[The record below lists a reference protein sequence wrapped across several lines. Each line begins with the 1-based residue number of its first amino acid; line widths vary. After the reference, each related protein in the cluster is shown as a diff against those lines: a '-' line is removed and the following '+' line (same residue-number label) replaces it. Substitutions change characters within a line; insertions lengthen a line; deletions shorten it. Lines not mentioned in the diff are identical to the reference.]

1 MQIRLDRSEF
11 LSELAPMQ
19 GIVERRS
26 TIPVLSHILLQVE
39 DNQLHIAATD
49 LDVSLT
55 SSVAGD
61 VDEAGGIAIQAKK
74 FLEIV
79 RAVDAEQVE
88 LKIEGENQLAILAGR
103 SRFKLLGL
111 SPDDFPTLPEIAEDG
126 KVGIP
131 FGLLKR
137 MIAQVLFAVSTEESR
152 FQLNGALLEERDDAF
167 ALVATDGYRLA
178 MVENPLDG
186 MKKADGVLVPRK
198 ALQELLRF
206 EFDGEVVFRRS
217 EHHLSFGLG
226 SRELSCRILEG
237 NFPDYERVI
246 ARDNDRPAV
255 YERKALLDAVQRVAL
270 LTGDRARGV
279 RLELEEGHTTISAAN
294 PDLGEAVED
303 VPCEFEGSSIAFGVN
318 PDYLAQFLVA
328 CTTDQVRFEL
338 KDENS
343 QAVGFPVEGED
354 KRYLCVIMPMRV

>member
-1 MQIRLDRSEF
+1 MHIRLNRSEF

-26 TIPVLSHILLQVE
+26 TIPVLSHILLNTG
-39 DNQLHIAATD
+39 DGRLHIAATD
-49 LDVSLT
+49 LDVSLIT
-55 SSVAGD
+55 SVAG
-61 VDEAGGIAIQAKK
+61 ETAEEGGIAIQAKK

-79 RAVDAEQVE
+79 RAVDADELE
-88 LKIEGENQLAILAGR
+88 LKLEGENQLTILAGR

-111 SPDDFPTLPEIAEDG
+111 SPDDFPTLPELPQDG
-126 KVGIP
+126 EVAIP

-137 MIAQVLFAVSTEESR
+137 MIAQILFAVSTEESR
-152 FQLNGALLEERDDAF
+152 FQLNGALLEPRDDGF

-178 MVENPLDG
+178 MVENPLKG
-186 MKKADGVLVPRK
+186 MKKGDGVLVPRK

-206 EFDGEVVFRRS
+206 EFDGEVIFRRS
-217 EHHLSFGLG
+217 EHHLAFGLG
-226 SRELSCRILEG
+226 SRVLSCRILEG

-246 ARDNDRPAV
+246 ARDNDRVAV
-255 YERKALLDAVQRVAL
+255 YERKSLADAVQRVAL

-279 RLELEEGHTTISAAN
+279 RLQLEEGHTTISAAN

-303 VPCEFEGSSIAFGVN
+303 VPSEFEGSGIAFGVN
-318 PDYLAQFLVA
+318 PDYLTQFLTA
-328 CTTDQVRFEL
+328 CTTEKVRFEM

-343 QAVGFPVEGED
+343 QAVGFPVDGED
-354 KRYLCVIMPMRV
+354 QRYLCVIMPMRV